1 MSKIG
6 DLIVRLLMEDGQYN
20 KTIKKA
26 DKETQSF
33 GTRMKKIGVTGA
45 AAWAAISAAAVKVVH
60 DVINASQRL
69 GDRWQMMTTKMQSGW
84 QEFIRSIGNWSFDSF
99 LSRLNEAVKSAEKL
113 QSARD
118 ALFEDDNASKILKAQ
133 RATELAE
140 YERLFRDTSKS
151 DAERIAAG
159 KQYLAIMEQ
168 ILKVSST
175 SFGNLYGAE
184 ADRFLTGTRVGP
196 GAQGQQMLID
206 FLGAYNQTN
215 SEFMDAI
222 GWLRD
227 NLTSNR
233 HGDGWNGNDISKG
246 IAGGN
251 YSLIGESEWIRQYS
265 EAIVTVQKQLQSL
278 GYAGTPM
285 ETLYFADI
293 GRTYERERNDEDV
306 TAVVESYVKWQDALN
321 ALYNEYKRFQTT
333 LDALIGKNNTTVE
346 QLNTTEAPSSDEIM
360 QEGLLNIGDIVDID
374 ALLSELQD
382 QVDSM
387 AEDITLPDIDT
398 SALDKYDERL
408 DTFIQEYQQR
418 QEMMKAINDGLKD
431 SIITAYSDGLQ
442 AATDALFGLQDMD
455 TSQVLASML
464 KPFANYARSIGAML
478 VSYGIGMAAFKK
490 TMLNPTGAIV
500 AGAALIAIGA
510 AMSSAI
516 SSFTSSGAS
525 SAATSTAYAGS
536 STSYGDSQG
545 MEITV
550 NVKGKISGSDIVIS
564 GQRTIDKWKR

>member
-33 GTRMKKIGVTGA
+33 GARMKKIGVTGA

-69 GDRWQMMTTKMQSGW
+69 GDRWQMMTTKMQAGW

-133 RATELAE
+133 RATELAGLE
-140 YERLFRDTSKS
+140 EIYRDTSKS
-151 DAERIAAG
+151 DQDRIDAL
-159 KQYLAIMEQ
+159 KKYISIMED
-168 ILKVSST
+168 ILRIPEA
-175 SFGNLYGAE
+175 SFSNLFGAE
-184 ADRFLTGTRVGP
+184 ADRFLATTRIG
-196 GAQGQQMLID
+196 GGEQGRKMLMD

-215 SEFMDAI
+215 SEFMEAI

-227 NLTSNR
+227 NLSS
-233 HGDGWNGNDISKG
+233 DGWTGNDISK
-246 IAGGN
+246 ARVGGN

-265 EAIVTVQKQLQSL
+265 ATMATVQKQLQSL

-293 GRTYERERNDEDV
+293 GRTYERERNDDDV
-306 TAVVESYVKWQDALN
+306 NAVVDAYTKWQEARTALWDEN
-321 ALYNEYKRFQTT
+321 KRAVT
-333 LDALIGKNNTTVE
+333 L
-346 QLNTTEAPSSDEIM
+346 LNTLSGKAKQSQAELENKVETPSSDEIM
-360 QEGLLNIGDIVDID
+360 QEGLLNIGDIVDVD

-387 AEDITLPDIDT
+387 AEAITLPDIDT

-464 KPFANYARSIGAML
+464 KPFANYAKSIGAML
-478 VSYGIGMAAFKK
+478 VSYGIAMTAFKK

-525 SAATSTAYAGS
+525 STATSTAYAGS